1 MQGHNCM
8 CLYRYNQGNT
18 RPGASHCS
26 EGGCH
31 QAKVDTVKSP
41 KKCYSLKKVS
51 CMICI
56 YIYTRY
62 SHRYNIQILSS
73 IICILK
79 NNLYMFI
86 SIFIYLYMQRH
97 LVPAHL
103 FFPHVHLTCLIH
115 TVYIQGK
122 YCGKPYI
129 ILNYVDVTATSV
141 EWRLLAIYIY
151 MYVYWCM

>member
-1 MQGHNCM
+1 
-8 CLYRYNQGNT
+8 
-18 RPGASHCS
+18 
-26 EGGCH
+26 
-31 QAKVDTVKSP
+31 
-41 KKCYSLKKVS
+41 
-51 CMICI
+51 
-56 YIYTRY
+56 
-62 SHRYNIQILSS
+62 
-73 IICILK
+73 
-79 NNLYMFI
+79 MFI

-151 MYVYWCM
+151 IYVCILMYVNIYIYIYEIMCMYIYIYACTYCIYECIALYIYIHMCIYMYMYIYIYRWYDTSKIYGQLSIDDFISVANTIQTSI